1 MDSNAGGAHTG
12 PMEMTTSPSAALEH
26 LNALDEARFVER
38 LGSAVEHA
46 PWVARAAWPQRPFAS
61 TDAVFMAMRAA
72 ILAADR
78 EAQRVLLCGHPELAG
93 REAVAGQ
100 MTDDSTSE
108 QGRLGLLSLS
118 PAQWAQ
124 LQDTNRRYRER
135 FGIPLI
141 VALRLH
147 GSLESVLDSALNR
160 LQHTPDQEWAT
171 ALDQVCEVM
180 RGRLQRALS
189 Q

>member
-1 MDSNAGGAHTG
+1 MNTAAA
-12 PMEMTTSPSAALEH
+12 PSFTLDH
-26 LNALDEARFVER
+26 LNGLDEASFVER
-38 LGSAVEHA
+38 LGSTVEHA
-46 PWVARAAWPQRPFAS
+46 PWVARAAWQQRPFAN
-61 TDAVFMAMRAA
+61 TEAVFVAMRAA
-72 ILAADR
+72 ILAAKPD
-78 EAQRVLLCGHPELAG
+78 AQRALLCGHPELAG

-118 PAQWAQ
+118 ATQWTQ
-124 LQDTNRRYRER
+124 LQSLNQRYRER

-147 GSLESVLDSALNR
+147 SSLGSVLDSAAAR
-160 LQHTPDQEWAT
+160 LQHTPEQEWAT

-180 RGRLQRALS
+180 RGRLQRALAS
-189 Q
+189 

>member
-1 MDSNAGGAHTG
+1 MIENNGWPQARLVVVEKRDMLAAG
-12 PMEMTTSPSAALEH
+12 TTTPQAVDPRALEQYE
-26 LNALDEARFVER
+26 L
-38 LGSAVEHA
+38 
-46 PWVARAAWPQRPFAS
+46 RPEGHS
-61 TDAVFMAMRAA
+61 
-72 ILAADR
+72 
-78 EAQRVLLCGHPELAG
+78 RVAG

-147 GSLESVLDSALNR
+147 GSLESVLDSALTR

-180 RGRLQRALS
+180 RGRLQRALAD
-189 Q
+189 

>member
-1 MDSNAGGAHTG
+1 MQVAPTLG
-12 PMEMTTSPSAALEH
+12 PMETTTAPSDVLEH
-26 LNALDEARFVER
+26 LNGLDEARFVER
-38 LGSAVEHA
+38 LGSVVEHA
-46 PWVARAAWPQRPFAS
+46 PWVARAAWPQRPFAN
-61 TDAVFMAMRAA
+61 TDALFTAMRET
-72 ILAADR
+72 IQTADA
-78 EAQRVLLCGHPELAG
+78 EAQRLLLCGHPELAG
-93 REAVAGQ
+93 HEAVAGQ

-124 LQDTNRRYRER
+124 LQDINQRYRAR

-147 GSLESVLDSALNR
+147 NSLDSVLDSATTR

-171 ALDQVCEVM
+171 ALNQVCEVM
-180 RGRLQRALS
+180 RGRLQRALAD
-189 Q
+189 

>member
-1 MDSNAGGAHTG
+1 MHMGHTLRPMDATNTAQK
-12 PMEMTTSPSAALEH
+12 LH
-26 LNALDEARFVER
+26 LLDEATFVAR
-38 LGSAVEHA
+38 LGGTVEHA
-46 PWVARAAWPQRPFAS
+46 PWVARAAWRQRPFADA
-61 TDAVFMAMRAA
+61 DAVFVAMRDA
-72 ILAADR
+72 ICAADR
-78 EAQRVLLCGHPELAG
+78 AAQHTLLCGHPELAG
-93 REAVAGQ
+93 REAVAGE

-108 QGRLGLLSLS
+108 QGRLGLLSLA
-118 PAQWAQ
+118 PTQWAR
-124 LQDTNRRYRER
+124 LQDLNRRYRER

-147 GSLESVLDSALNR
+147 PTLESVLDSATAR
-160 LQHTPDQEWAT
+160 LDHAPEQEWRT

>member
-1 MDSNAGGAHTG
+1 MQATPTLG
-12 PMEMTTSPSAALEH
+12 PMETTTAPSPALEH
-26 LNALDEARFVER
+26 LNGLDEARFVER

-46 PWVARAAWPQRPFAS
+46 PWVARAAWHQRPFAN
-61 TDAVFMAMRAA
+61 TEAVFVAMRAA

-118 PAQWAQ
+118 PAQWAH
-124 LQDTNRRYRER
+124 LQDINRRYRER

-147 GSLESVLDSALNR
+147 RSLDSVLDSAATR
-160 LQHTPDQEWAT
+160 LALSPEQEWAA

>member
-1 MDSNAGGAHTG
+1 MQAAPTLHAMDA
-12 PMEMTTSPSAALEH
+12 TTAAQHLHLLNESA
-26 LNALDEARFVER
+26 FVAR
-38 LGSAVEHA
+38 LGSTVEHA
-46 PWVARAAWPQRPFAS
+46 PWVAQAAWQRRPFADA
-61 TDAVFMAMRAA
+61 DAVFVAMRDA

-78 EAQRVLLCGHPELAG
+78 TAQHTLLCGHPELAG

-118 PAQWAQ
+118 PAQCSH
-124 LQDTNRRYRER
+124 LQDINGRYRER

-147 GSLESVLDSALNR
+147 RSLDSVLDSAATR
-160 LQHTPDQEWAT
+160 LASTPEQEWAA

-189 Q
+189 T